1 MNINE
6 DHNFENQWQRAF
18 ADASEQPSAALW
30 ERIEQELD
38 KDAIKIVPFWYNYA
52 KYAAIILVMAL
63 GGYWVVWNK
72 SKKENIATLTN
83 KSQVAMNNK
92 KNGSSIV
99 FTGADGSLRS
109 KRRLPYNKIN
119 FPYKS
124 MKNQKNKI
132 NRATEILKE
141 GVKIGVQSKN
151 NTYQTRLQTTKQQ
164 AVEFIKEPFL
174 SSTNHSAINKSENIT
189 TETEAYL
196 PIIEKS
202 ISVEPVVADS
212 PLQNKQ
218 SPTIEVAQLDIKDIQ
233 QLVEPIQNRLI
244 INYETPIVVR
254 DPVIITKKYWV
265 SFGATVASF
274 NPHISLPSTNSW
286 LPYQYSNIQQ
296 KPAPTNFN
304 DASRLSY
311 LVQIGVGA
319 KLRGRLGVE
328 SGIGFLMGNSVY
340 ETNTLTVDNRQFS
353 AIADALANT
362 AYFSNLNNKQVFAS
376 PPVSLVPAPATNGD
390 FDIQRVENNYQF
402 VQIPLLVSY
411 DFIKPVH
418 KIQIA
423 ALLGV
428 TSSVMLQNQIQTIN
442 QQVVVYKNGASSPYQ
457 RLSVASTFGLRGSY
471 KISQNCAMTLTANYQ
486 QTIQPIEKP
495 TIYFTAKPQ
504 TFGLGLGLR
513 YQFQ

>member
-1 MNINE
+1 M
-6 DHNFENQWQRAF
+6 
-18 ADASEQPSAALW
+18 
-30 ERIEQELD
+30 
-38 KDAIKIVPFWYNYA
+38 
-52 KYAAIILVMAL
+52 
-63 GGYWVVWNK
+63 
-72 SKKENIATLTN
+72 
-83 KSQVAMNNK
+83 
-92 KNGSSIV
+92 
-99 FTGADGSLRS
+99 
-109 KRRLPYNKIN
+109 
-119 FPYKS
+119 
-124 MKNQKNKI
+124 
-132 NRATEILKE
+132 LKE

-151 NTYQTRLQTTKQQ
+151 NTYQTRPQTTKQQ

-174 SSTNHSAINKSENIT
+174 SSKNHSAINKSENIT

-233 QLVEPIQNRLI
+233 QLVEPIQNRLAVA
-244 INYETPIVVR
+244 YQASIVVR

-265 SFGATVASF
+265 SFSATVASF

-296 KPAPTNFN
+296 KPMPTNFN
-304 DASRLSY
+304 DASVPSY

-328 SGIGFLMGNSVY
+328 SGIAFLMGNSVY
-340 ETNTLTVDNRQFS
+340 ETNTLAIDNRQFS

-362 AYFSNLNNKQVFAS
+362 AYVSNLTNNQVGSS
-376 PPVSLVPAPATNGD
+376 PSVSLVPAPATNGD
-390 FDIQRVENNYQF
+390 FDTQKVKNNYQF

-428 TSSVMLQNQIQTIN
+428 TSSIMLQNQIQTIN

-457 RLSVASTFGLRGSY
+457 RLSAASTFGLRGSY

-486 QTIQPIEKP
+486 QTIQPIEKS

-504 TFGLGLGLR
+504 LFGLGLGLR